1 MRRKNIF
8 MTAAALGCAFVTGC
22 SNADRSLSLFTDTTI
37 GFELTFDSK
46 AATPAKAILGYNR
59 SEGLMNPVYSEGLSV
74 TYDNNGSIVRTKTV
88 TANYR
93 DEAYSVIVKM
103 NGHKQ
108 AQAKPDKA
116 KSNSGQLF
124 ITGQAA
130 KLLAQNPIA
139 VAVLTDDRDVAVE
152 AMRTAERVEVVRA
165 AYAANPSPNSEVR
178 TAAR

>member
-1 MRRKNIF
+1 MRKKNLF
-8 MTAAALGCAFVTGC
+8 AVAAALGCAFVTGC
-22 SNADRSLSLFTDTTI
+22 SNADRSLCLFTDTTV

-46 AATPAKAILGYNR
+46 SATPAKTILGYNR
-59 SEGLMNPVYSEGLSV
+59 SEGLMNPVYSEGTSV
-74 TYDNNGSIVRTKTV
+74 TYDNNGTIVRSKTI
-88 TANYR
+88 TPNYR
-93 DEAYSVIVKM
+93 NEAYSVIVKM

-130 KLLAQNPIA
+130 NLLAQNPIA
-139 VAVLTDDRDVAVE
+139 VAALTDDRDVAIE
-152 AMRTAERVEVVRA
+152 AVRTAERVEVVRS
-165 AYAANPSPNSEVR
+165 AYAANPAPEVR